1 MFKKRKQKANI
12 RRKRPNEDEEE
23 DDEKQTDIQTLEAA
37 PSKKIKPAGLSASTS
52 TTTDKNSIMHTFSN
66 INATESSSGWKSGK
80 ELATAT
86 AEYTEDVT
94 KAKHDRER
102 EGASDVTLEGRN
114 QQKKPP
120 RNKFLAGPL
129 RAPSFVRS
137 TCVFDYQPNICK
149 DYKETGFCGFG
160 DRYVKSIEAC
170 MN

>member
-23 DDEKQTDIQTLEAA
+23 DDEKQTDIQTLEAS
-37 PSKKIKPAGLSASTS
+37 PSKKIKPSGLSASTS

-66 INATESSSGWKSGK
+66 NNATESSSGWKSGK

-102 EGASDVTLEGRN
+102 EGASDVTLEGHN

-120 RNKFLAGPL
+120 RSQALSFIMRLSTTLDQAG
-129 RAPSFVRS
+129 
-137 TCVFDYQPNICK
+137 
-149 DYKETGFCGFG
+149 
-160 DRYVKSIEAC
+160 
-170 MN
+170 